1 MTTNNSI
8 QNSAQNLARAVNRE
22 EKPIIN
28 KIESIIFTAKGT
40 SYAESQLKQLAP
52 FSHVQNIVGKVT
64 DSINSN
70 VIDTLNTV
78 LEAERTKVI
87 TLISKVGDETGG
99 LIKEIND
106 LKSSLEPPPMDAPE
120 FPEFI

>member
-1 MTTNNSI
+1 M
-8 QNSAQNLARAVNRE
+8 
-22 EKPIIN
+22 
-28 KIESIIFTAKGT
+28 
-40 SYAESQLKQLAP
+40 
-52 FSHVQNIVGKVT
+52 T

-87 TLISKVGDETGG
+87 TLISKVGDETEG